1 MKRLIYLVMAC
12 VLLSP
17 VLASAETYVSSPD
30 IVVTN
35 TMTDE
40 GSGMGRMKYSLDNE
54 WLGEIAVT
62 TRFSLFEKSIGI
74 MTGLGLG
81 FSLHESAHRLQAE
94 IEGVEVSNE
103 SLTSMKFN
111 GNNREERNIALAGFI
126 PGIIG
131 SEIILG
137 VDAIPK
143 DNSIIIGYM
152 LWNILHPISYI
163 IRHEIIY
170 DDGYGD
176 LKVIDDSGWDSRYVE
191 AGLLAHS
198 LLSAYRLYSHKEVPV
213 FVKATH
219 NEVMVSLGWK
229 F

>member
-1 MKRLIYLVMAC
+1 MKKSIIVLHVLFWLIVFAGMAY
-12 VLLSP
+12 
-17 VLASAETYVSSPD
+17 AQEKH
-30 IVVTN
+30 
-35 TMTDE
+35 
-40 GSGMGRMKYSLDNE
+40 RE
-54 WLGEIAVT
+54 WLGEVAVT
-62 TRFSLFEKSIGI
+62 TRYSLFEKSVGI
-74 MTGLGLG
+74 AIGLGLG
-81 FSLHESAHRLQAE
+81 FSLHEGAHRLQAG
-94 IEGVEVSNE
+94 IEDVDISNE
-103 SLTSMKFN
+103 SLTSIEIN
-111 GNNREERNIALAGFI
+111 GNDREERNIALAGFI

-143 DNSIIIGYM
+143 DNSIVIGYM

-163 IRHEIIY
+163 IRHEIVY

-198 LLSAYRLYSHKEVPV
+198 LLSAYRLYSKKEVPV
-213 FVKATH
+213 FIGVTYD
-219 NEVMVSLGWK
+219 EVIIGVMGS